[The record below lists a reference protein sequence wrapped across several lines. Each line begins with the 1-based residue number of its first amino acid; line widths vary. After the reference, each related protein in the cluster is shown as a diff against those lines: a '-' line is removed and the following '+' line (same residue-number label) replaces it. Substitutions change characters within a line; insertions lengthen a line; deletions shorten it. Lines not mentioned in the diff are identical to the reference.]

1 MGHDVYP
8 DALIRGVLAGVKSVA
23 LVGASANQARP
34 SFAVLRY
41 LIQHGYTVFA
51 VNPGLA
57 GQTILAAPVFARLA
71 DIPAPIDMV
80 DIFRN
85 SEAAGP
91 IVDEAL
97 ALEPRV
103 KVIWMQLTVRND
115 AAAARAEARGVAV
128 IMNRC
133 PKIEFGRLSGEI
145 GWSGI
150 NSRVISSKVPRLAG
164 NGVQRRQLN
173 RP

>member
-1 MGHDVYP
+1 MSHDFYP
-8 DALIRGVLAGVKSVA
+8 DETIRSILGSVKTIA

-41 LIQHGYTVFA
+41 LIQHGYRVFA
-51 VNPGLA
+51 INPGLA
-57 GQTILAAPVFARLA
+57 GQSILQAPVFARLA
-71 DIPAPIDMV
+71 DVPEPIDMV
-80 DIFRN
+80 DVFR
-85 SEAAGP
+85 SSAAAGS

-97 ALEPRV
+97 DLAPKP

-115 AAAARAEARGVAV
+115 EAAARAEAQGLTV

-150 NSRVISSKVPRLAG
+150 NSRIISAKVPKLAG
-164 NGVQRRQLN
+164 YGVQKRLLN
-173 RP
+173 R

>member
-1 MGHDVYP
+1 MTLHDHYP
-8 DALIRGVLAGVKSVA
+8 DETIRTILDSVESIA

-41 LIQHGYTVFA
+41 LIQHGYRVFA
-51 VNPGLA
+51 INPGKA
-57 GQTILAAPVFARLA
+57 GERILDAAVYARLA
-71 DIPAPIDMV
+71 DVPEPIDMV
-80 DIFRN
+80 DIFRS
-85 SEAAGP
+85 SEAAGR

-97 ALEPRV
+97 ALQPRP
-103 KVIWMQLTVRND
+103 KVIWMQLSVRND
-115 AAAARAEARGVAV
+115 EAARRAEAHGLTV

-150 NSRVISSKVPRLAG
+150 NSRVISAKRPKLASG
-164 NGVQRRQLN
+164 GVQKRLLN
-173 RP
+173 R